1 MNKRDA
7 LKGALVADAAAM
19 GLHWMY
25 EQEQIANVAQSGD
38 ILFRQPDAAV
48 YAGKKSYFAHDGRN
62 AGDYSHYGE
71 AAKMFADLLVNDE
84 SYSVDAHRALFM
96 QRFGP
101 GGSFVGYADR
111 PTRALLGRL
120 LLEQENLPEDSGAD
134 DDQMPALAAVPAMF
148 AFEQSRDNLITAV
161 KVSSVNSVAIEG
173 ASAVFDCLH
182 LLSEGA
188 SLRSALADSAQACTG
203 ELGELLSDALK
214 HESYDPLAAANRYG
228 MPCHMPQGLPVVWHL
243 LNHDQSFE
251 TLIRDNVACGGD
263 SCGRAL
269 ALGAIAGYCQGVPG
283 SLAVRTCL
291 PGFS

>member
-1 MNKRDA
+1 MNKHDA

-38 ILFRQPDAAV
+38 ILFRQPDATV
-48 YAGKKSYFAHDGRN
+48 YAGKKSYFAHAGRN

-71 AAKMFADLLVNDE
+71 AAQMFADLLSSGE

-96 QRFGP
+96 QKFGP

-120 LLEQENLPEDSGAD
+120 LIEQDNLPEDSGAD
-134 DDQMPALAAVPAMF
+134 DDQLPALAAVPAMF
-148 AFEQSRDNLITAV
+148 AFEHSRDNLIKAV
-161 KVSSVNSVAIEG
+161 KVSSVNAVAIEG
-173 ASAVFDCLH
+173 ACTLFDCLH
-182 LLSEGA
+182 LLSQGA
-188 SLRSALADSAQACTG
+188 SLKSALTDSAQTCKG
-203 ELGELLSDALK
+203 ELGELLTDALK
-214 HESYDPLAAANRYG
+214 REPYDPLAAANTYG
-228 MPCHMPQGLPVVWHL
+228 MPCHIPQGLPVVWHM

-269 ALGAIAGYCQGVPG
+269 ALGAIVGYTRGVPA
-283 SLAVRTCL
+283 SLEAQIRADL
-291 PGFS
+291 